1 MKILLLEDDI
11 ILHESLQEHLEFE
24 GWEVFSA
31 FSSDDVYR
39 LTYER
44 LTYEEK
50 PFHLYLFDVNVLGD
64 NGFEV
69 LKALRES
76 GDNTPTIFITAL
88 SDMDSLRMGFGV
100 GADDYIKKPF
110 NIEELIVRI
119 QSRYQREEFIFYNDL
134 KYEVQSRQ
142 LYQDNIPII
151 LSSIL
156 SNLFHLLITHKNH
169 LVSLDRLLDALIKP
183 NPNALRV
190 NMSKLKSRLNLD
202 IKNIK
207 GVGYILQE
215 NQ

>member
-44 LTYEEK
+44 VTYEEDS
-50 PFHLYLFDVNVLGD
+50 FHLYLFDVNVLGD

-88 SDMDSLRMGFGV
+88 SDMDSLRMGFDV

-110 NIEELIVRI
+110 NIEELMVRI
-119 QSRYQREEFIFYNDL
+119 QSRYKREEFILYNDL
-134 KYEVQSRQ
+134 KYEVQSRK
-142 LYQDNIPII
+142 LYKGDTPIV

-169 LVSLDRLLDALIKP
+169 VVSLDRLLDTLIKP

-207 GVGYILQE
+207 GIGYILQE

>member
-11 ILHESLQEHLEFE
+11 ILHESLQEHLEFD
-24 GWEVFSA
+24 GWIVHGA
-31 FSSDDVYR
+31 FSSNDVYN
-39 LTYER
+39 LTYENA
-44 LTYEEK
+44 
-50 PFHLYLFDVNVLGD
+50 FDLYLFDVNVLGE
-64 NGFEV
+64 NGFDI
-69 LKALRES
+69 LKALRSS
-76 GDNTPTIFITAL
+76 GDKTPTIFITAL
-88 SDMDSLRMGFGV
+88 ADIDSLKKGFSV

-110 NIEELIVRI
+110 NFEELMVRI
-119 QSRYQREEFIFYNDL
+119 SSRYKKEEFLFYKDLKYKNL

-142 LYQDNIPII
+142 LYQGDIPIV

-169 LVSLDRLLDALIKP
+169 LVSLDRLLDILIKP

-190 NMSKLKSRLNLD
+190 NMSKLKSKLNLN

-207 GVGYILQE
+207 GIGYILQE